1 MPELSEIESGPSIN
15 ELTVKANETENTDPA
30 SAIELYNRILKKD
43 PLQTA
48 AYDRLMILYRRER
61 NYKKELSII
70 NSGIKTFEK
79 FYKSKLVRP
88 SKKINEISE
97 KLNKAFQ
104 LVDKKGNSLYNPE
117 PIGRWQKR
125 KEVVEKKIE
134 NIEKKSK

>member
-1 MPELSEIESGPSIN
+1 MPELSEIENGASIN
-15 ELTVKANETENTDPA
+15 ELTVKANEAEKSAPS

-43 PLQTA
+43 PLQTG
-48 AYDRLMILYRRER
+48 AYDRLMILYRQEK

-70 NSGIKTFEK
+70 NTGIKTFEK
-79 FYKSKLVRP
+79 FYKSKSIKP
-88 SKKINEISE
+88 SKKISELSE

-125 KEVVEKKIE
+125 KEVVEKKMQRVQ
-134 NIEKKSK
+134 KKSK

>member
-1 MPELSEIESGPSIN
+1 MPELSEIESGASIN
-15 ELTVKANETENTDPA
+15 ELTVKANEAEKSDPS

-48 AYDRLMILYRRER
+48 AYDRLMILYRQEK

-70 NSGIKTFEK
+70 NTGIKTFEK
-79 FYKSKLVRP
+79 FYKSKSIKP
-88 SKKINEISE
+88 SKKISEISE

-125 KEVVEKKIE
+125 KEVVEKKMQRVQ
-134 NIEKKSK
+134 KKSK